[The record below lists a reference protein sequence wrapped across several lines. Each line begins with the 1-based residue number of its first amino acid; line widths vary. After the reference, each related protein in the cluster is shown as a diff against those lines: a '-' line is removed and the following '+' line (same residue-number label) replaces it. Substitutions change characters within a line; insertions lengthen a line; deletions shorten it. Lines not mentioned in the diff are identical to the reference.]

1 MKWFFKMSVA
11 TALTVSMTTTAFAA
25 TQIKASDWAVSSME
39 KAYQLELI
47 PEELLSHGTEN
58 MTRQEFTKMAIQFYQ
73 KVTKERINIDNIHN
87 PFWDTNQPEI
97 VFAYAMGIISGKQ
110 EHIFEPDS
118 PITREQMAIV
128 LVKTLEKSNIELKEK
143 NTEIEFKDIN
153 QLDKSVLPYIKK
165 IQMAGIMNGFEGYFS
180 PFKDV
185 TVEEAVVAFT
195 AIYES
200 TMPSDAQK
208 TEQSTEAI
216 PTEQL
221 AKVEQPTETTPT
233 EQPAKVEQPTETTP
247 TEQPAKTEQPTETTP
262 TEQPAKV
269 EQPTETTP
277 TEQPAKTEQ
286 PTETTLTEQS
296 AKTEQPKQDTK
307 TNTTSQNQSDGI
319 VIDGKTISIGQTV
332 SKLKSDWGEPSRIDQ
347 NSYSLE
353 RYVYINNYK
362 HFFMVSIKD
371 NKIAEIFTND
381 MTFQYK
387 GVTGKMDANDITNVR
402 YLDLKNFRAE
412 LQDEGKD
419 TFVLLNKDYKAE
431 GILIRTSDYKQQ
443 LQLRYSQQF
452 LDNFKTELIDII
464 NSARVQ
470 EGAAVLTSD
479 DTAAN
484 VAYYHS
490 WDMSKNNYV
499 GYTNQKGENPF
510 DRMTAGGVK
519 YTMAGESVVKI
530 EGEDAINTYHQLMM
544 EAGTRTNLLNPE
556 LTHYGLAAFD
566 SNFTIY
572 VTLDLFAPAKE

>member
-1 MKWFFKMSVA
+1 
-11 TALTVSMTTTAFAA
+11 
-25 TQIKASDWAVSSME
+25 
-39 KAYQLELI
+39 
-47 PEELLSHGTEN
+47 
-58 MTRQEFTKMAIQFYQ
+58 
-73 KVTKERINIDNIHN
+73 
-87 PFWDTNQPEI
+87 
-97 VFAYAMGIISGKQ
+97 
-110 EHIFEPDS
+110 
-118 PITREQMAIV
+118 
-128 LVKTLEKSNIELKEK
+128 
-143 NTEIEFKDIN
+143 
-153 QLDKSVLPYIKK
+153 
-165 IQMAGIMNGFEGYFS
+165 
-180 PFKDV
+180 
-185 TVEEAVVAFT
+185 
-195 AIYES
+195 
-200 TMPSDAQK
+200 
-208 TEQSTEAI
+208 
-216 PTEQL
+216 
-221 AKVEQPTETTPT
+221 
-233 EQPAKVEQPTETTP
+233 
-247 TEQPAKTEQPTETTP
+247 
-262 TEQPAKV
+262 
-269 EQPTETTP
+269 
-277 TEQPAKTEQ
+277 
-286 PTETTLTEQS
+286 
-296 AKTEQPKQDTK
+296 
-307 TNTTSQNQSDGI
+307 
-319 VIDGKTISIGQTV
+319 
-332 SKLKSDWGEPSRIDQ
+332 
-347 NSYSLE
+347 
-353 RYVYINNYK
+353 
-362 HFFMVSIKD
+362 MVSIKD

-412 LQDEGKD
+412 LKEEGKD

-470 EGAAVLTSD
+470 EGAVALTSD

-499 GYTNQKGENPF
+499 GYTNQDGQNPF

-572 VTLDLFAPAKE
+572 VTLDLFTPAIE

>member
-1 MKWFFKMSVA
+1 MKWFFKMGVA
-11 TALTVSMTTTAFAA
+11 TALTVSITTTAFAA

-39 KAYQLELI
+39 KAYQFELI

-73 KVTKERINIDNIHN
+73 KVTGERINIDNIHN

-118 PITREQMAIV
+118 PITREQMAIM
-128 LVKTLEKSNIELKEK
+128 LVKTLEKSNIELEEK
-143 NTEIEFKDIN
+143 NSEIKFKDIN

-165 IQMAGIMNGFEGYFS
+165 IQMAGIMNGFEEYFS

-195 AIYES
+195 TIYENTIS
-200 TMPSDAQK
+200 NDVP
-208 TEQSTEAI
+208 
-216 PTEQL
+216 
-221 AKVEQPTETTPT
+221 VEQPTETVQPT
-233 EQPAKVEQPTETTP
+233 QTTSVEQPSKTQQPAETVP
-247 TEQPAKTEQPTETTP
+247 VEQSPKIEQPTQTVPVEQPKEQTPKTEQPT
-262 TEQPAKV
+262 
-269 EQPTETTP
+269 
-277 TEQPAKTEQ
+277 
-286 PTETTLTEQS
+286 
-296 AKTEQPKQDTK
+296 
-307 TNTTSQNQSDGI
+307 TTSQNQSDGI
-319 VIDGKTISIGQTV
+319 VINGKTISIGQSI

-353 RYVYINNYK
+353 RYVYINDYK

-412 LQDEGKD
+412 LQEEGKD

-470 EGAAVLTSD
+470 EGAVALTSD

-499 GYTNQKGENPF
+499 GYTNQDGQNPF

-572 VTLDLFAPAKE
+572 VTLDLFTPAIE

>member
-1 MKWFFKMSVA
+1 MKWFFKMGVA
-11 TALTVSMTTTAFAA
+11 TALTVSITTTAFAA

-39 KAYQLELI
+39 KAYQFELI

-73 KVTKERINIDNIHN
+73 KVTGERINIDNIHN

-118 PITREQMAIV
+118 PITREQMAIM
-128 LVKTLEKSNIELKEK
+128 LVKTLEKSNIELEEK
-143 NTEIEFKDIN
+143 NSEIKFKDIN

-165 IQMAGIMNGFEGYFS
+165 IQQPAE
-180 PFKDV
+180 
-185 TVEEAVVAFT
+185 TV
-195 AIYES
+195 
-200 TMPSDAQK
+200 P
-208 TEQSTEAI
+208 
-216 PTEQL
+216 
-221 AKVEQPTETTPT
+221 VEQPPKI
-233 EQPAKVEQPTETTP
+233 EQPTQTVPVEQPKEQTT
-247 TEQPAKTEQPTETTP
+247 KTEQPT
-262 TEQPAKV
+262 
-269 EQPTETTP
+269 
-277 TEQPAKTEQ
+277 
-286 PTETTLTEQS
+286 
-296 AKTEQPKQDTK
+296 
-307 TNTTSQNQSDGI
+307 TTSQNQSDGI
-319 VIDGKTISIGQTV
+319 VINGKTISIGQSI
-332 SKLKSDWGEPSRIDQ
+332 SKLKSDWGEP
-347 NSYSLE
+347 
-353 RYVYINNYK
+353 INDYK

-412 LQDEGKD
+412 LKEEGKD

-470 EGAAVLTSD
+470 EGAVALTSD

-499 GYTNQKGENPF
+499 GYTNQDGQNPF

-572 VTLDLFAPAKE
+572 VTLDLFTPAIE

>member
-221 AKVEQPTETTPT
+221 
-233 EQPAKVEQPTETTP
+233 
-247 TEQPAKTEQPTETTP
+247 
-262 TEQPAKV
+262 AKV